1 MRKIPHYRTKNIC
14 KRIGFRSRLLQTVI
28 QNGKIRLDDFFV
40 IKNFYNLLSFD
51 MFFYISVHNSDI
63 FLLFPECRRAPLSD
77 FSRNNHHKR
86 KASCNNRSQNRTKHK
101 HHHKN
106 AKNSNR

>member
-1 MRKIPHYRTKNIC
+1 MRKVSHYWSQNIC
-14 KRIGFRSRLLQTVI
+14 KRIGFHSRLLQSVI
-28 QNGKIRLDDFFV
+28 QNGKICLNDFFV
-40 IKNFYNLLSFD
+40 IKNFYDLLPFD

-63 FLLFPECRRAPLSD
+63 FLLFPECRCAPLSN

-86 KASCNNRSQNRTKHK
+86 KASCNNRSQNRTEYQ

-106 AKNSNR
+106 AKNRNR